1 MKNKHTIITQDGL
14 KKLQDELEALKHA
27 REENIEAL
35 KEARAQGDL
44 SENADYDAARERQ
57 AQIANR
63 IKQIE
68 VILKNYVVIKEDEN
82 NNLGKTVTIVYLN
95 DISGNK
101 TDNSGRI
108 EKFTIVGSLESDPS
122 SGKISNES
130 PLGSVIVN
138 KGAGEMLVVK
148 PEEGTPFNIRIL
160 EVKDSNGK

>member
-1 MKNKHTIITQDGL
+1 MKNKYTIITQDGL
-14 KKLQDELEALKHA
+14 KKLQDELEGLKHE

-68 VILKNYVVIKEDEN
+68 AILKNHVVIKEDEN
-82 NNLGKTVTIVYLN
+82 NNLGKTVTIVYLK
-95 DISGNK
+95 DIAGNK
-101 TDNSGRI
+101 TENTGRI
-108 EKFTIVGSLESDPS
+108 EKFTIVGSLESDPA

-138 KGAGEMLVVK
+138 KGAGEEVVVK
-148 PEEGTPFNIRIL
+148 PEDGAPFHIRIL
-160 EVKDSNGK
+160 EVKDSNGR